1 MFIAQSR
8 RCRFLLNSDSVKLVF
23 TERKFNFISVATL
36 SKVKTRPPQIELD
49 EKDLEESFVRGGG
62 PGGQKINKTS
72 NKVRLRHIPPGATV
86 AVQEQRELVTNRS
99 IARRLLRDKVDLIIN
114 GANSKISRR
123 IAKIQKRKC
132 KSAR

>member
-1 MFIAQSR
+1 MFIARRR
-8 RCRFLLNSDSVKLVF
+8 RCSFLSNSDLVKLVF

-36 SKVKTRPPQIELD
+36 SKVKTRPPQIQLD

-62 PGGQKINKTS
+62 PGGQKVNKTS
-72 NKVRLRHIPPGATV
+72 NKVRLRHIPTGATV

-114 GANSKISRR
+114 GADSKVSRR

>member
-1 MFIAQSR
+1 M
-8 RCRFLLNSDSVKLVF
+8 NSDSVKLVF

-72 NKVRLRHIPPGATV
+72 NKVRLRHIPTGATV
-86 AVQEQRELVTNRS
+86 AVQEQRELATNRS
-99 IARRLLRDKVDLIIN
+99 LARKLLRDKVDLIIN

>member
-1 MFIAQSR
+1 MAR
-8 RCRFLLNSDSVKLVF
+8 
-23 TERKFNFISVATL
+23 L
-36 SKVKTRPPQIELD
+36 SKATRRPPQIQLD
-49 EKDLEESFVRGGG
+49 EKDLEESFVRGSG

-72 NKVRLRHIPPGATV
+72 NKVRLRHIPTGATV
-86 AVQEQRELVTNRS
+86 AVQEQRELATNRS
-99 IARRLLRDKVDLIIN
+99 LARKLLRDKVDLIIN